1 MTLDDLREL
10 LMENEVTNFDPV
22 AEAFKAYDPEGTGY
36 VNLEVLRSIFANLGF
51 GDITNEDLGILVEAA
66 DVDGD
71 GKVRVLTLSAS
82 VIITLNAHMS
92 SKLTSA
98 TSWLWQQ
105 GSVVLLCEQPGSS
118 LMRCHVCTLCCTCAA
133 STDLAER
140 LQAHDRL

>member
-36 VNLEVLRSIFANLGF
+36 VDLEVLRSIFANLGF

-71 GKVRVLTLSAS
+71 GKVRALTLFSS
-82 VIITLNAHMS
+82 VIITLHAHMS
-92 SKLTSA
+92 SKLTDQRVGCSSTA
-98 TSWLWQQ
+98 QPNCM
-105 GSVVLLCEQPGSS
+105 LCEQLGKS
-118 LMRCHVCTLCCTCAA
+118 L
-133 STDLAER
+133 
-140 LQAHDRL
+140 

>member
-36 VNLEVLRSIFANLGF
+36 VDLEVLRSIFANLGF

-71 GKVRVLTLSAS
+71 GKVYALTLF
-82 VIITLNAHMS
+82 I
-92 SKLTSA
+92 
-98 TSWLWQQ
+98 
-105 GSVVLLCEQPGSS
+105 SS
-118 LMRCHVCTLCCTCAA
+118 LLF
-133 STDLAER
+133 
-140 LQAHDRL
+140 